1 MVSIHAM
8 SSESCLL
15 LIPKGIRR
23 AACGASVDFDQ
34 LRESCIAPVVEKL
47 GHTLVHPNID
57 VPSLLLDAASLRR
70 VVQANLCI
78 ADISLMDPVVLYL
91 VGMRHTLRSG
101 GTVLMVADA
110 LRTPLGDLQDSVCT
124 YRLAADGG
132 ISDPVTVREGLTYR
146 LHASTEGRKDSPV
159 LSALDEDNVVQAADQ
174 AARESTLRCAFDA
187 AQEHSD
193 DRLSALIAF
202 EDALMSESNPS
213 IDLCYELFFAY
224 RGLQAWAEM
233 GALFHRLP
241 EALRRLPNVREQR
254 ALALNRAGDP
264 AQAESVLRELLNER
278 GSSGEAHA
286 VLGRLYKD
294 QWEAAS
300 YGDQSTL
307 ALGLMDKAIEAYLD
321 GFAADTRNPYA
332 GVNAAT
338 LMEIRE
344 PPDARLSELLPVVIF
359 AARQRVE
366 SGTSDYWDFATLLEA
381 AVLANDQETA
391 SRVLVEALGACR
403 EGWKPKSTARNLRL
417 IREARER
424 RRERKQPWALEIEKA
439 LESKADT

>member
-8 SSESCLL
+8 STESCLL

-23 AACGASVDFDQ
+23 AACGALVDFDQ

-47 GHTLVHPNID
+47 GHTLVHPNVD

-70 VVQANLCI
+70 VAQASLCI

-124 YRLAADGG
+124 YRLADDGG
-132 ISDPVTVREGLTYR
+132 ISDPMTVREGLTYR
-146 LHASTEGRKDSPV
+146 LHAMTEGRNDSPV
-159 LSALDEDNVVQAADQ
+159 LSALDEENVVQAADQ

-187 AQEHSD
+187 AREHSD

-213 IDLCYELFFAY
+213 IDLCHELFFAY

-233 GALFHRLP
+233 DSLFHRLP
-241 EALRRLPNVREQR
+241 EALRVLPNVREQR